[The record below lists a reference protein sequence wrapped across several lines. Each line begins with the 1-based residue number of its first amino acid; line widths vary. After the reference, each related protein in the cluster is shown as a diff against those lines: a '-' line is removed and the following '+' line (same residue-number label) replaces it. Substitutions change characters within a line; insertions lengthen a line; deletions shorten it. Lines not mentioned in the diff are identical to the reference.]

1 MAKYATKECFKCGLR
16 RPVPDMKRKEVEK
29 NTGRSGGSLSGK
41 GTRKSIRMHTGRKY
55 YRKVQVWQCANW
67 GACNDPD
74 YYVRKRKEQAEKDKA
89 RAEKKA
95 ENKRKKEESIRK
107 AKENLSLVIEKHK
120 AAGVKPADIVRHCLK
135 ANSLDRKDLKAAEF
149 KRHGIG
155 AFIFNTIWFYFL
167 FGAVLAFFSPNPLA
181 YLAILICAMCV
192 SWSIIHKRKTNLKNF
207 ILTCYTQGIEQTK
220 QPPIEKPLKPKVSPS
235 SLGAGEETQINEDS
249 ANDLRGVAQK
259 LYSSDNFFDI
269 ANMIFMHTIA
279 KVDGEFHAKEKA
291 LIENLM
297 DLAKDDIM
305 IANQFMSFEK
315 HYEFLTQLLKKRY
328 SRKKEVLAEII
339 NNLFFV
345 AESDGNLALV
355 ELEQIR
361 AIGKDLG
368 ISKAQMKKIETNNLE
383 RSEGD
388 TEIEQGF
395 IIDEIF
401 EQLEDGPATRH

>member
-1 MAKYATKECFKCGLR
+1 
-16 RPVPDMKRKEVEK
+16 
-29 NTGRSGGSLSGK
+29 
-41 GTRKSIRMHTGRKY
+41 
-55 YRKVQVWQCANW
+55 
-67 GACNDPD
+67 
-74 YYVRKRKEQAEKDKA
+74 
-89 RAEKKA
+89 
-95 ENKRKKEESIRK
+95 
-107 AKENLSLVIEKHK
+107 
-120 AAGVKPADIVRHCLK
+120 KPADIVRHCLK

-305 IANQFMSFEK
+305 IANQFMSF
-315 HYEFLTQLLKKRY
+315 
-328 SRKKEVLAEII
+328 
-339 NNLFFV
+339 
-345 AESDGNLALV
+345 
-355 ELEQIR
+355 
-361 AIGKDLG
+361 
-368 ISKAQMKKIETNNLE
+368 
-383 RSEGD
+383 
-388 TEIEQGF
+388 
-395 IIDEIF
+395 
-401 EQLEDGPATRH
+401 